1 MSFVLHRIR
10 RALADPVKEPL
21 THALLAA
28 LWAHWKSLHDSN
40 PEKFAGLREH
50 LVPMEVQLQ
59 EAQEA
64 DEQHIGYKLAL
75 WEAKRAAFHLDVT
88 LGGAPGAT
96 GPLQSSD
103 WGTHW
108 ILFHWQPPETGA
120 LTWGYRVERSP
131 DNQVFYPVEICVEPE
146 VALLNQ
152 PQGQKFYYRVTAFNG
167 FGDGPASPVF
177 GIMFDPGLVDR
188 RTGEA
193 PPADGGIE

>member
-1 MSFVLHRIR
+1 MSFRLHRIR
-10 RALADPVKEPL
+10 KALADPAEEPM

-28 LWAHWKSLHDSN
+28 LWAHWKSLYDSN
-40 PEKFAGLREH
+40 PEKFASLREH
-50 LVPMEVQLQ
+50 LEPMTAQLQ
-59 EAQEA
+59 EAQDA
-64 DEQHIGYKLAL
+64 DEQHIGHKLTL

-96 GPLQSSD
+96 GPLHSAD

-108 ILFHWQPPETGA
+108 VLFDWKPAETGA
-120 LTWGYRVERSP
+120 LTWGYRVERSA

-152 PQGQKFYYRVTAFNG
+152 PQGQKFYYRVMAFNG

-177 GIMFDPGLVDR
+177 SLQFDPALVDEE
-188 RTGEA
+188 TGQG
-193 PPADGGIE
+193 PAQGDS